1 MTEYNLLEECFRHA
15 LDGIEPKT
23 DQQIYKAA
31 RDEWVGV
38 LLQLWEAY
46 GKQPDPKQLKVYVKQ
61 LGDIPLGTLETAIGE
76 ILRSHTYNSVPT
88 IGEIWEVI
96 YGTEKNPKYPDA
108 YSKAYAYRLMG
119 DGVLSEVV
127 A

>member
-1 MTEYNLLEECFRHA
+1 MTDFW
-15 LDGIEPKT
+15 T
-23 DQQIYKAA
+23 DEQIYKAA
-31 RDEWVGV
+31 RQEWVGV

-96 YGTEKNPKYPDA
+96 YGTEKNPTYPDA